1 MLHIVRHE
9 RGDPARNQY
18 YVHRHECDEMLFI
31 LSGQGVELLD
41 DDQRRGFG
49 KHELFYYPAGRPH
62 NSYSLSAVPYVC
74 YVITFKAAVLTEVL
88 RAGSGPGE
96 ALARLEA
103 WARQG
108 GESRLP
114 LPERAG
120 GRVENLLHQLYARQ
134 QGNQPNR
141 DWARRLVFEELLL
154 LLDEQ
159 VLGKPA
165 ARRVRTAADLVAEAC
180 AFIRV
185 RYRDDITV
193 DDVLSI
199 CPLSRSH
206 FHAVFK
212 AETGQTFVAFL
223 TQERLAHAAELLC
236 GSDLPITHIAYD
248 CGFHSYSHFC
258 YIFRKHRGLAPS
270 DYRRGA
276 AGAAAPTRP
285 KP

>member
-31 LSGQGVELLD
+31 LSGQGVELRD
-41 DDQRRGFG
+41 GDRRRVFG
-49 KHELFYYPAGRPH
+49 KHEFFYYPAGMPH
-62 NSYSLSAVPYVC
+62 NSYSMSEVPYVC
-74 YVITFKAAVLTEVL
+74 YVMSFNPAGLTEAL
-88 RAGSGPGE
+88 KAGDGPGE
-96 ALARLEA
+96 ALARLAA
-103 WARQG
+103 WSRES

-120 GRVENLLHQLYARQ
+120 GRVENLLRQLYERQ
-134 QGNQPNR
+134 QANQPNR
-141 DWARRLVFEELLL
+141 DWARRLAFEELLL

-159 VLGKPA
+159 VLRKPSS
-165 ARRVRTAADLVAEAC
+165 RRVRTAADLVAEAC
-180 AFIRV
+180 AFIRI
-185 RYRDDITV
+185 RYRDDITIA
-193 DDVLSI
+193 DVLSI

-212 AETGQTFVAFL
+212 AETGMSFVAFL
-223 TQERLAHAAELLC
+223 TRERLGHAVELLR

-258 YIFRKHRGLAPS
+258 YIFHKHLGTAPS
-270 DYRRGA
+270 AYRQS
-276 AGAAAPTRP
+276 
-285 KP
+285 